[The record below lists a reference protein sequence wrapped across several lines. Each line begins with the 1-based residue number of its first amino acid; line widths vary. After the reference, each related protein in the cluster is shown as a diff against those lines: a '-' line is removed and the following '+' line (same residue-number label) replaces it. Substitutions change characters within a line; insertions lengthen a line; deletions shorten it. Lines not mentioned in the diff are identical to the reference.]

1 MSRSLKC
8 NLKYLFFFWLAF
20 ASWAFYSYFFG
31 KDSLTT
37 LMELHQTY
45 RALERE
51 RDYWKNRNSL
61 LKEKIDSFKANK
73 DYYYEKLA
81 REMLVKG
88 REGEE
93 VILFVR

>member
-1 MSRSLKC
+1 LSQSLKC
-8 NLKYLFFFWLAF
+8 NLKWLFVFWIFVAP
-20 ASWAFYSYFFG
+20 WAFYSYFFG

-51 RDYWKNRNSL
+51 RDYWKNRNSI
-61 LKEKIDSFKANK
+61 LKEKINSFNANR

-93 VILFVR
+93 VILFVK